1 MWHFVSQTPH
11 SDHGKSSNIIKEVSD
26 NESIQ
31 ILDCKI
37 FFQLTTLCF
46 HIFSKPFFSL
56 KRTIFARYIWSCHFL
71 ENTWVVLPLIQDK
84 MLISLAWRKESVV
97 TWCLLPFQPPS
108 QHPQLMLCNPSPQPA
123 MLLGFLTCL
132 PSHLFL
138 SLFGVI
144 LCQPYHTWK
153 MSVGVKIRDSGA
165 RSFVTYYDLFL
176 FQFSHSFVSVW

>member
-1 MWHFVSQTPH
+1 MSQSKYWIVKFSSSSPLSVFTFSPNH
-11 SDHGKSSNIIKEVSD
+11 SSHSKEQSLQGIFDHVTFWK
-26 NESIQ
+26 
-31 ILDCKI
+31 
-37 FFQLTTLCF
+37 TLEL
-46 HIFSKPFFSL
+46 FS
-56 KRTIFARYIWSCHFL
+56 
-71 ENTWVVLPLIQDK
+71 PLIQDK